1 MRHARG
7 EASRSCGFTSR
18 LYVGE
23 RHPPQQRHHWYLRS
37 ASLTPT
43 FPAWSKLY
51 RSYFGCSIHTQTH
64 SRASHSQHCGLLPR
78 LPWAKEK
85 LARQTSQS
93 TGCVRMSGRP
103 GEGGPPLS
111 SPRPGSEASPNPGE
125 AGHHTDTQGRPPLR
139 RYPSV

>member
-7 EASRSCGFTSR
+7 EASRSRGFTSR

-23 RHPPQQRHHWYLRS
+23 RHPTQQRHHRYLCS
-37 ASLTPT
+37 AALTPT
-43 FPAWSKLY
+43 FPAWSELY
-51 RSYFGCSIHTQTH
+51 RSYFGCSIHTQTRT
-64 SRASHSQHCGLLPR
+64 RASHSQHDGLLPR

-93 TGCVRMSGRP
+93 TGCVCTSGRP

-111 SPRPGSEASPNPGE
+111 SPRPGSEAPPNPGR
-125 AGHHTDTQGRPPLR
+125 AGHHTDAQARPPLR
-139 RYPSV
+139 RHLSV